1 MGYKKMR
8 PVRKYEKRGG
18 ISLSSIIDIYTLGS
32 FEIHNGD
39 EVITQGVKKNSKCWQ
54 LLQYLITYRNKNVG
68 REELIMELDLKNNS
82 DPEGALSAL
91 VYRIRQRLENGARED
106 SDHFIKTT
114 GSAYTLN
121 GQQEY
126 WLDAEEFEKLCN
138 MVQKDEEP
146 EQLVEKFSR
155 ALDLY
160 EGDYLEDARLVEWVW
175 STRNYYRD
183 LLVSTLLAVD
193 SLLSE
198 MGDFEQ
204 LWQFYSRIQQLVR
217 FDERLMMGEI
227 ETLLKAGRTGMA
239 RQKYEEAVN
248 MFEHNDLKLPPRLE
262 KLGHSLKSSF
272 DEDPVPFLKELQ
284 KMGGTEGA
292 FVCEPALFSQLYEL
306 EKRRIQREIP
316 PRYILHIQ
324 LTGLQGEKKKEK
336 LGETFFTHLQGQ
348 LRAGDI
354 ACHWSDLHIIVL
366 LVDIN
371 EKGTKKVLARLKKS
385 YSALY
390 SPPEGLEFNS
400 RICKI

>member
-1 MGYKKMR
+1 M
-8 PVRKYEKRGG
+8 
-18 ISLSSIIDIYTLGS
+18 SSTIDIYTLGS

-54 LLQYLITYRNKNVG
+54 LLQYLITYRDKNVA
-68 REELIMELDLKNNS
+68 REELIMELDLNNNS

-91 VYRIRQRLENGARED
+91 VYRIRQRLENGARDD

-316 PRYILHIQ
+316 PVIYCIFSLLVCR
-324 LTGLQGEKKKEK
+324 EKKRRKNSEK
-336 LGETFFTHLQGQ
+336 HF
-348 LRAGDI
+348 
-354 ACHWSDLHIIVL
+354 LH
-366 LVDIN
+366 
-371 EKGTKKVLARLKKS
+371 T
-385 YSALY
+385 
-390 SPPEGLEFNS
+390 S
-400 RICKI
+400 RDS